1 VELSRENRRGSELVV
16 NVQELEEYINTT
28 YILPLQ
34 QQYTELLQTRQEV
47 IDLLDLY
54 KQLNDSNGQLVNS
67 IRDSSTVTTNTN
79 NQIAAEDALF
89 DLNTT
94 LTELSNTISFMD
106 SITLLNLY
114 NKQNLYSSN
123 KVDKV
128 EGSFTTLQVETVIA
142 DNDAANVLY
151 FNKRTAEILQP
162 PQPLQ
167 PLKYLVTDDRGNLLW
182 R

>member
-1 VELSRENRRGSELVV
+1 
-16 NVQELEEYINTT
+16 
-28 YILPLQ
+28 
-34 QQYTELLQTRQEV
+34 
-47 IDLLDLY
+47 
-54 KQLNDSNGQLVNS
+54 
-67 IRDSSTVTTNTN
+67 
-79 NQIAAEDALF
+79 
-89 DLNTT
+89 
-94 LTELSNTISFMD
+94 MD